1 MPRNYPAQGGILRTL
16 RLEYAQQMGDATH
29 PVNKQEKYMESRNGI
44 DMTQH
49 PLDDI
54 LPFVEKPSRYLGSEV
69 NTIKKD
75 PGRVKLRFALAFPD
89 LYEIGTSH
97 FGMQILYHIL
107 NTHADIAAERVF
119 APGVDMEAR
128 LREAGRPLFSLE
140 SHEPVNHFDIV
151 GFSLLYELNYTNVLT
166 MLDLAGI
173 PFLASERDTAAPL
186 IIAGGPCTC
195 NPEPVAE
202 FFDAIVVG
210 EGEYIIMQMAEAW
223 LNWKKDPVADRE
235 ALFKLW
241 SRIEGVYIPS
251 FFETGYDNRG
261 FQTIA
266 PRFPDYTLV
275 QRAIVGNLDSIPFP
289 EEPVIAYGRPVHDR
303 LRLEVSRGCTR
314 GCRFCQAGMI
324 YRPVRERSPE
334 QLMALAARSIAATG
348 YEDISLLSLSTGDY
362 GCIAPLIEQLM
373 VNFESDNVAISLPSL
388 RAGTLTPELMKL
400 IKKVRKTGFTIAP
413 EAGSQRLRD
422 VINKNISEGEIIQT
436 VQNAFDLGWQ
446 VIKLYFMIGLPTE
459 TDEDLE
465 ALVKLVNKLRKIKG
479 PRGRRGKINVSVAT
493 FIPKAHT
500 PFQWAGQLSLAES
513 RAKINWLHH
522 QLRHPGIQFKWQN
535 PEVSW
540 LEGLWARGDRRLGRL
555 LIAAYHKGCKFDG
568 WSDQFNYPAWE
579 AAMAETG
586 INPDF
591 FTVRKRDLN
600 EPLPW
605 DHIDNRIDKTFL
617 AREWEN
623 ALESKFTPDCRL
635 EDCNQC
641 GVCDFEEIDV
651 RTYRVF
657 KRELARYSGV
667 GLDPGAP
674 FKKLNVYYSKKD
686 QAKYFGHLEMVNI
699 FLRALK
705 RAAIPVKYS
714 QGFHPKPKISFDDPL
729 PIGIESCQE
738 HFTLAVADFV
748 KPDALRQGL
757 NAHLPQGL
765 RIHDCRLAPL
775 KPRAPAAQ
783 SSVYQISIPGYDY
796 DTQKLAEFV
805 NSSEAALTL
814 MNRKGKLK
822 KIDLK
827 DMVVNIE
834 LSDSKYLQ
842 MTLKSEPGTTVRPGE
857 VLRHV
862 FGLPQDEIKKA
873 RVIKLAKRKT
883 QCV

>member
-1 MPRNYPAQGGILRTL
+1 
-16 RLEYAQQMGDATH
+16 
-29 PVNKQEKYMESRNGI
+29 
-44 DMTQH
+44 MTPH
-49 PLDDI
+49 TLDDI
-54 LPFVEKPSRYLGSEV
+54 LPFVEKPSRYLGSEI
-69 NTIKKD
+69 NTTKKD
-75 PGRVKLRFALAFPD
+75 LRRAKLRFALAFPD

-107 NTHADIAAERVF
+107 NAHADIAAERVF
-119 APGVDMEAR
+119 APAGDMEAR
-128 LREAGRPLFSLE
+128 LRKTGRSLFSLE
-140 SHEPVNHFDIV
+140 SHEPVDHFDIV
-151 GFSLLYELNYTNVLT
+151 GFSLLYELNYTNILT
-166 MLDLAGI
+166 ILDLAGI
-173 PFLASERDTAAPL
+173 PFLASERNTAHPL

-195 NPEPVAE
+195 NPEPVAD

-210 EGEYIIMQMAEAW
+210 DGENAIMQMAEAW
-223 LNWKKDPVADRE
+223 LNWKKDTAADRE
-235 ALFKLW
+235 SLLKLW
-241 SRIEGVYIPS
+241 SPIEGVYIPS
-251 FFETGYDNRG
+251 FFEPGLDNNG
-261 FQTIA
+261 FQTVT
-266 PRFPDYTLV
+266 PRFPDYTQV
-275 QRAIVGNLDSIPFP
+275 QRAIVGDLDSIPFP

-324 YRPVRERSPE
+324 YRPVRERSPD
-334 QLMALAARSIAATG
+334 QLMSLAARSIAATG

-373 VNFESDNVAISLPSL
+373 VNFESDNIAVSLPSL

-422 VINKNISEGEIIQT
+422 VINKNISEDEIINT

-459 TDEDLE
+459 TDEDLV
-465 ALVKLVNKLRKIKG
+465 ALVALVNKLRKIKSSK
-479 PRGRRGKINVSVAT
+479 GRWGKINVSVAT

-513 RAKINWLHH
+513 RSKINWLHH
-522 QLRHPGIQFKWQN
+522 QLRLPGIQFKWQN

-540 LEGLWARGDRRLGRL
+540 LEGLWARGDRRLSRL

-586 INPDF
+586 VDPDF
-591 FTVRKRDLN
+591 FTVRQRDVN

-605 DHIDNRIDKTFL
+605 DHIDSRVDKTFL
-617 AREWEN
+617 SQEWEN
-623 ALESKFTPDCRL
+623 ALESKFTADCRL

-651 RTYRVF
+651 KTYQNF
-657 KRELARYSGV
+657 KKELFRYSGV
-667 GLDPGAP
+667 GLDKDAP
-674 FKKLNVYYSKKD
+674 FKKLNVYFSKLD
-686 QAKYFGHLEMVNI
+686 QAKYFGHLELVNI

-705 RAAIPVKYS
+705 RAQIPVKYS

-729 PIGIESCQE
+729 PIGIESHQE

-748 KPDALRQGL
+748 QPDAVLQGL
-757 NAHLPQGL
+757 NTHLPRGL
-765 RIHDCRLAPL
+765 HIHDCRLAPL
-775 KPRAPAAQ
+775 KSGTQMAK
-783 SSVYQISIPGYDY
+783 SSVYRISVPGHDF
-796 DTQKLAEFV
+796 DREKLASFV
-805 NSSEAALTL
+805 CRSEATITLT
-814 MNRKGKLK
+814 NRKGKLK

-834 LSDSKYLQ
+834 LTDSKHLL
-842 MTLKSEPGTTVRPGE
+842 MTLKSEPGKTVRPGE

-862 FGLPQDEIKKA
+862 FDLPEEEIKKA
-873 RVIKLAKRKT
+873 KIVKLAKVR
-883 QCV
+883 

>member
-1 MPRNYPAQGGILRTL
+1 
-16 RLEYAQQMGDATH
+16 
-29 PVNKQEKYMESRNGI
+29 
-44 DMTQH
+44 MTNH
-49 PLDDI
+49 TLDDI
-54 LPFVEKPSRYLGSEV
+54 LPFVEKPSRYLGSEI
-69 NTIKKD
+69 NAIKKD
-75 PGRVKLRFALAFPD
+75 LRRAKLRFALAFPD

-107 NTHADIAAERVF
+107 NAHGDIAAERVF
-119 APGVDMEAR
+119 APAVDMEAR
-128 LREAGRPLFSLE
+128 LRKTGFPLFSLE

-166 MLDLAGI
+166 ILDLAGI
-173 PFLASERDTAAPL
+173 PFLAAERDSAHPL

-210 EGEYIIMQMAEAW
+210 DGENSIMQMAETW
-223 LNWKKDPVADRE
+223 LSWKKDTAADRE
-235 ALFKLW
+235 SLLKLW
-241 SRIEGVYIPS
+241 SQIEGVYIPS
-251 FFETGYDNRG
+251 FFEPGFDNNG
-261 FQTIA
+261 FQTVA
-266 PRFPDYTLV
+266 PRFPDYPKV
-275 QRAIVGNLDSIPFP
+275 QRAIVGDLDSTPFP
-289 EEPVIAYGRPVHDR
+289 EKPVIAYGRPVHDR

-334 QLMALAARSIAATG
+334 QLVSLAAGSIAATG

-373 VNFESDNVAISLPSL
+373 VNFEPDNIAVSLPSL
-388 RAGTLTPELMKL
+388 RAGTLTPELMNL

-422 VINKNISEGEIIQT
+422 VINKNISEDEIINT

-459 TDEDLE
+459 TDEDLG
-465 ALVKLVNKLRKIKG
+465 ALVELVNKLRKIKD
-479 PRGRRGKINVSVAT
+479 PTGRWGKINVSVAT

-513 RAKINWLHH
+513 KSKINWLHH
-522 QLRHPGIQFKWQN
+522 KLRLPGVQFKWQN
-535 PEVSW
+535 PEVSR
-540 LEGLWARGDRRLGRL
+540 LEGLWARGDRRLSRL
-555 LIAAYHKGCKFDG
+555 LIAAYNNGCKFDG

-586 INPDF
+586 VDPDF
-591 FTVRKRDLN
+591 FTVRQRDLN

-605 DHIDNRIDKTFL
+605 DHIEGRIDKAFL
-617 AREWEN
+617 SQEWEN
-623 ALESKFTPDCRL
+623 ALESKFTADCRL
-635 EDCNQC
+635 ADCNQC

-651 RTYRVF
+651 KTFEGFR
-657 KRELARYSGV
+657 KEPARYSGV
-667 GLDPGAP
+667 GLDKDAP
-674 FKKLNVYYSKKD
+674 FKKLNVYYAKLNH
-686 QAKYFGHLEMVNI
+686 AKYFGHLELVNI

-705 RAAIPVKYS
+705 RAEIPVKYS

-729 PIGIESCQE
+729 PIGIESHQE

-748 KPDALRQGL
+748 KPDTVLKGL
-757 NAHLPQGL
+757 NTHLPDGL
-765 RIHDCRLAPL
+765 RVHDCRLAPL
-775 KPRAPAAQ
+775 KSRAHTAK
-783 SSVYQISIPGYDY
+783 SSVYQISIPGHDF
-796 DTQKLAEFV
+796 DPDKLAAFHT
-805 NSSEAALTL
+805 SSEVAFTLT
-814 MNRKGKLK
+814 NRKGKLK

-834 LSDSKYLQ
+834 LSDLKHLQ
-842 MTLKSEPGTTVRPGE
+842 TTLKSEPGKTVRPAE
-857 VLRHV
+857 VLRHI
-862 FGLPQDEIKKA
+862 FDLADEEIKKA
-873 RVIKLAKRKT
+873 RVVKLAERIA
-883 QCV
+883 QRA